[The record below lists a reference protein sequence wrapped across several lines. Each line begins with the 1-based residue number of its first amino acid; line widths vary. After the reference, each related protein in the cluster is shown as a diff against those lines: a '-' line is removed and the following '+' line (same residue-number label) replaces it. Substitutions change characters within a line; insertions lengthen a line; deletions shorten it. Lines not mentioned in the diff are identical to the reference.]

1 MQRDD
6 AAFAYI
12 GHAEA
17 ADAAILSAAVDFDFV
32 DVTSVSG
39 SSSFDGYVRNE
50 LKEWSPRLICARAEL
65 AEAHPHT
72 DRSNAMDGA

>member
-50 LKEWSPRLICARAEL
+50 LKWSPRLICARAEF
-65 AEAHPHT
+65 AEAHPPT